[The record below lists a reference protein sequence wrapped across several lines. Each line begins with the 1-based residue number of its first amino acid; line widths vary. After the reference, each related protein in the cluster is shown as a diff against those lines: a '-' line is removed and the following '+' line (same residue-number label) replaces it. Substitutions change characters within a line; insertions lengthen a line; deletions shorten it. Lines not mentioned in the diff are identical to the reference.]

1 MTKRDIYPSFQG
13 ESLSRWRL
21 KGTANKVGGRFTWTN
36 RGFTLENQG
45 HTVEFEIENLQKSE
59 HEIQDGDIVGVTF
72 TEPQKFQNKISLS
85 KVQLQRLAPKQPHDF
100 KVSLSAEDLNS
111 FQNFLSITQQT
122 LQSRG
127 LLPVRSPSFV
137 EQPGYEP
144 TLDPFA
150 VELKFGSSTRQMF
163 LPTSP
168 ELTHKKMLAA
178 GWTDIYEIRSCFR
191 NGEVSEQHQPEFT
204 MLEWYRAFT
213 DLRMIQDDVEAVFR
227 ACGVLLSFEETTIAE
242 LFKKY
247 LKIDLRPET
256 TASTLLKVLEE
267 KGEKPSADESFDD
280 LFHRAFIQFIEPH
293 IGLKAPTWVKDYPP
307 SQAALAR
314 LNEKGWADRM
324 ELYWRG
330 FELANGFH
338 ELNDP
343 AEQQIRC
350 MKDLA
355 TRKLTGKMELPHDQ
369 EFIEALKSGMPPS
382 AGMALGLDRLWA
394 AIHERKN
401 ILPFIDIFF

>member
-13 ESLSRWRL
+13 ESLSRWQL
-21 KGTANKVGGRFTWTN
+21 QVTTTKVGGRFTWSN

-45 HTVEFEIENLQKSE
+45 LKVEFTIEDLKKST
-59 HEIQDGDIVGVTF
+59 HDIQDGDIVGVTF
-72 TEPQKFQNKISLS
+72 TGPQKFQNKISLS
-85 KVQLQRLAPKQPHDF
+85 KVHLQKLAPALPHDF
-100 KVSLSAEDLNS
+100 QFSLSAEDLDS
-111 FQNFLSITQQT
+111 FQKFLSITRQT

-137 EQPGYEP
+137 KQPGYEP

-150 VELKFGSSTRQMF
+150 VELKFGSKTQQMF

-168 ELTHKKMLAA
+168 ELAHKKMLAA

-213 DLRMIQDDVEAVFR
+213 DLRLIQEDVEALFC
-227 ACGVLLSFEETTIAE
+227 ANNVLIAFEETTIAE
-242 LFKKY
+242 LFNKY
-247 LKIDLRPET
+247 LKVDLRPET
-256 TASTLLKVLEE
+256 SASTLLKALEE
-267 KGEKPSADESFDD
+267 KGEKPSNDESFDD

-293 IGLKAPTWVKDYPP
+293 IGLDAPTWVKDYPP

-343 AEQQIRC
+343 TEQQIRC

-355 TRKLTGKMELPHDQ
+355 TRKVNGKTDLPHDQ
-369 EFIEALKSGMPPS
+369 EFIEALKSGVPPA

-394 AIHERKN
+394 ALAGKKN